1 LSRNDSRTGP
11 TSGNRLKPSPVNSPN
26 CYPFRGS
33 RLVSRTSPEE
43 PLLIILDI
51 RALVAGKRR
60 QQPLGQGLEKSS
72 ADRSIPPLKRGA

>member
-1 LSRNDSRTGP
+1 MLMCASVCQWVVACRRTSLG
-11 TSGNRLKPSPVNSPN
+11 RDEHV
-26 CYPFRGS
+26 FAVRES

-43 PLLIILDI
+43 ALLIILDI

-60 QQPLGQGLEKSS
+60 QRPLGRGLEKSS